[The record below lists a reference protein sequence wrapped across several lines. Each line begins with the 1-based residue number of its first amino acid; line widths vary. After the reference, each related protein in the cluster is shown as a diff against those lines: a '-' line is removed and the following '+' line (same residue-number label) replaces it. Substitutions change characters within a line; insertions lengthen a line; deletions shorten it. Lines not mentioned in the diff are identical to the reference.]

1 VSLLKWET
9 HLFCFYERS
18 FLIYLWNN
26 GSKFAVTAWLN
37 TNQMK
42 KKILI
47 TVLFLLTAHVSL
59 IAQKLTPLPMNN
71 KEWTDPCEPFRIA
84 GNLYYVGTYDLG
96 CYLLA
101 TPKGHILINT
111 GLAESVPMIKKNMEQ
126 LGFKMS
132 DIKILLTTQAHFD
145 HVAGMADIKKR
156 TGAKMWVDEK
166 DAKVLADGGHS
177 DYYMGGK
184 GPLYLPVKA
193 DKLLKDHDTIS
204 LGGTKLEM
212 LHHPGHT
219 QGSCSYLV
227 TVKDEKKSYTVLI
240 ANIPTILSDTKMSGM
255 PGYPNIS
262 KDFAYTIDTM
272 KKVQFDLWVASHASQ
287 FNMHRKRKKGDAY
300 NPEAFAGRTDYD
312 AIMAEREADYKKLT
326 EAN

>member
-1 VSLLKWET
+1 
-9 HLFCFYERS
+9 
-18 FLIYLWNN
+18 
-26 GSKFAVTAWLN
+26 
-37 TNQMK
+37 MK

-47 TVLFLLTAHVSL
+47 PVLLLLIARISL
-59 IAQKLTPLPMNN
+59 VAQKLAPLPNNN
-71 KEWTDPCEPFRIA
+71 KEWSDPCEPFRIA
-84 GNLYYVGTYDLG
+84 GNLYYVGTYDLSS
-96 CYLLA
+96 YLLA

-132 DIKILLTTQAHFD
+132 DIKILLTTQAHYD

-166 DAKVLADGGHS
+166 DAQVLEDGGNS

-184 GPLYLPVKA
+184 GPLFLPVKA
-193 DKLLKDHDTIS
+193 DKLLKDLDTIS

-219 QGSCSYLV
+219 KGSCSYLV

-240 ANIPTILSDTKMSGM
+240 ANIPTILGGTNLSGM
-255 PGYPNIS
+255 PGYPDIG
-262 KDFAYTIDTM
+262 KDFGYTIEAM
-272 KKVQFDLWVASHASQ
+272 KKVQFDLWVASHTSQ
-287 FNMHRKRKKGDAY
+287 FDMHKKRKKGDAY
-300 NPEAFAGRTDYD
+300 NPEAFAGRSDYD
-312 AIMAEREADYKKLT
+312 AVMAEREADYKKLK
-326 EAN
+326 EAK

>member
-1 VSLLKWET
+1 M
-9 HLFCFYERS
+9 F
-18 FLIYLWNN
+18 
-26 GSKFAVTAWLN
+26 
-37 TNQMK
+37 

-47 TVLFLLTAHVSL
+47 SAFVLLIAHASTR
-59 IAQKLTPLPMNN
+59 AQKLAPLPLNN
-71 KEWTDPCEPFRIA
+71 KDWTAPAEPFRIA

-96 CYLLA
+96 CYLIA

-111 GLAESVPMIKKNMEQ
+111 GLAESVPMIKKNIEQ
-126 LGFKMS
+126 LGFKFS

-145 HVAGMADIKKR
+145 HVAGMADIKKQ
-156 TGAKMWVDEK
+156 TGAKMMVDAK
-166 DAKVLADGGHS
+166 DGKVLADGGNS

-204 LGGTKLEM
+204 LGGTQLVL

-227 TVKDEKKSYTVLI
+227 NVKDEKRSYTVLI

-255 PGYPNIS
+255 PGYADIS
-262 KDFAYTIDTM
+262 KDFAYTLDAM
-272 KKVQFDLWVASHASQ
+272 KKIQFDLWVASHASQ
-287 FNMHRKRKKGDAY
+287 FNMHEKRKKGDAY
-300 NPEAFAGRTDYD
+300 NPEAFADRALYYKTLEERTADYD
-312 AIMAEREADYKKLT
+312 KLKDQK
-326 EAN
+326 